1 MRNSC
6 LILEW
11 WSWCVKKNSVHIWK
25 WEEPPGN
32 IFSDFNSS
40 LMPYKG
46 NPFLSWPKNP
56 HSVTSKQKIKQFRY
70 AISPMQT
77 NYKDQ
82 RWRFLPVSHIISY
95 FLGINLR
102 FQKSSATRSI
112 RPNSV
117 IYKSR
122 LLNKLK
128 KVRKIVDWEGPHQV

>member
-1 MRNSC
+1 MMKLMCEKKNQFTFENEKSRLVTFSVILTQVSC
-6 LILEW
+6 LTKEIPSYHDPRTHILW
-11 WSWCVKKNSVHIWK
+11 QANNNK
-25 WEEPPGN
+25 
-32 IFSDFNSS
+32 
-40 LMPYKG
+40 
-46 NPFLSWPKNP
+46 
-56 HSVTSKQKIKQFRY
+56 KIKQFRY

-112 RPNSV
+112 SPNSV
-117 IYKSR
+117 IYMSR